1 MTTDMHTLGI
11 TGIGHSRGR
20 LATVVLWILQIAA
33 AAMFLMAGSMK
44 LAGNPLMVQEFGVI
58 GLGQWFRYST
68 GLLEVGAGIG
78 LLLSRFAFYA
88 AVLLAVVMAGA
99 FIAHV
104 TVLGTSPAAPV
115 VLFVVTGII
124 AYLRKS

>member
-1 MTTDMHTLGI
+1 MITTSVLRAA
-11 TGIGHSRGR
+11 SARGR
-20 LATVVLWILQIAA
+20 LITLWILSGFAA
-33 AAMFLMAGSMK
+33 LLFIGAGSAK
-44 LAGNPLMVQEFGVI
+44 LAGTAVMVDLFAKV
-58 GLGQWFRYST
+58 GLGQWFRYFT

-104 TVLGTSPAAPV
+104 TVLGSSPAAPL
-115 VLFVVTGII
+115 VLFVLTGVI

>member
-1 MTTDMHTLGI
+1 MITTSALPAAPV
-11 TGIGHSRGR
+11 RGR
-20 LATVVLWILQIAA
+20 LITLWILSGLVALAFIG
-33 AAMFLMAGSMK
+33 AGGAK
-44 LAGNPLMVQEFGVI
+44 LAGAAVMVELFAKV
-58 GLGQWFRYST
+58 GLGQWFRYFT

-104 TVLGTSPAAPV
+104 TVLGSSPAAPL
-115 VLFVVTGII
+115 VLFVLTGVI

>member
-1 MTTDMHTLGI
+1 MITTSALPAA
-11 TGIGHSRGR
+11 SVRGR
-20 LATVVLWILQIAA
+20 LITLWILSGFAA
-33 AAMFLMAGSMK
+33 LLFIGAGSAK
-44 LAGNPLMVQEFGVI
+44 LAGTAVMVDLFGKV
-58 GLGQWFRYST
+58 GLGQWFRYFT

-104 TVLGTSPAAPV
+104 TVLGSSPAAPL
-115 VLFVVTGII
+115 VLFVLTGVI